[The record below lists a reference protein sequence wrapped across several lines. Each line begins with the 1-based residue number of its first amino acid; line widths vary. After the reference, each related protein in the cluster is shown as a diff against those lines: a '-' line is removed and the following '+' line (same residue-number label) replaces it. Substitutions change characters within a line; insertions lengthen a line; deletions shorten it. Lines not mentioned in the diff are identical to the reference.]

1 MDNFTNIF
9 GLMPIKSITFK
20 NWPSQSNN
28 PNTLSLMSLL
38 ILVSFSLYHNYL
50 LFITSFLLLV
60 SLFFLLSSPNPLA
73 SLSDFCFLSLLS
85 LSLFL
90 WPSQPITSD
99 SLISLSLSDFYFLSF
114 HLSDGIMVVGSLIYT
129 VSLFVFVM
137 VPWWW
142 VLLWAGFGLH
152 QW

>member
-38 ILVSFSLYHNYL
+38 IFLVSFSLYHNYL

-60 SLFFLLSSPNPLA
+60 SLFFLLSSPDPLA
-73 SLSDFCFLSLLS
+73 SLSDFYFLSLLS

-99 SLISLSLSDFYFLSF
+99 SLVSLSLSDFYFLSF
-114 HLSDGIMVVGSLIYT
+114 HLSGGIMLVGSLIYT
-129 VSLFVFVM
+129 FSLFVFVM
-137 VPWWW
+137 IPWCW
-142 VLLWAGFGLH
+142 VL
-152 QW
+152 